1 MKLITLEVH
10 LEEQEGI
17 NLEGIF
23 FIKIRNYGPT
33 IAVGNEAHQKGH
45 QQVLWLWNGKV
56 GEIGSSNIFFVLK
69 DKQTGKRKV
78 LTPELEDLV
87 LPGITRDSIIVSHFD
102 NLATFTS

>member
-1 MKLITLEVH
+1 
-10 LEEQEGI
+10 
-17 NLEGIF
+17 
-23 FIKIRNYGPT
+23 
-33 IAVGNEAHQKGH
+33 
-45 QQVLWLWNGKV
+45 
-56 GEIGSSNIFFVLK
+56 VLK